1 MHGEKIH
8 EDRGIDRR
16 YPSQKGR
23 GGDKSCDWRELWS
36 EPEAGKGAHQPSKSK
51 GTNGGSGICPA
62 SEGMAA
68 EGSGQQVRKNVD
80 RPMAFAA
87 FVAVDPIPVTSS
99 LYINTLIC

>member
-51 GTNGGSGICPA
+51 GTDAGGGIYPT

-87 FVAVDPIPVTSS
+87 FGAGSS
-99 LYINTLIC
+99 ARPEKA

>member
-8 EDRGIDRR
+8 KDRGIDRR
-16 YPSQKGR
+16 YSSQKGR
-23 GGDKSCDWRELWS
+23 RSDESCDRRELWS
-36 EPEAGKGAHQPSKSK
+36 EPEAGKRARQSSKSK
-51 GTNGGSGICPA
+51 GTDAGGGIYPT

-87 FVAVDPIPVTSS
+87 FGAGSS
-99 LYINTLIC
+99 ARPEKA

>member
-1 MHGEKIH
+1 MHGKEVH
-8 EDRGIDRR
+8 ESRR
-16 YPSQKGR
+16 TNRCHPSEEGR
-23 GGDKSCDWRELWS
+23 RRDEPSDWQELWS

>member
-8 EDRGIDRR
+8 EDRGPDRR

-23 GGDKSCDWRELWS
+23 RRDEPSDWRELQS
-36 EPEAGKGAHQPSKSK
+36 EPEACKRAHQSSKSK
-51 GTNGGSGICPA
+51 GTDAGAGIYPA

-87 FVAVDPIPVTSS
+87 FGAGSS
-99 LYINTLIC
+99 ARPEKA